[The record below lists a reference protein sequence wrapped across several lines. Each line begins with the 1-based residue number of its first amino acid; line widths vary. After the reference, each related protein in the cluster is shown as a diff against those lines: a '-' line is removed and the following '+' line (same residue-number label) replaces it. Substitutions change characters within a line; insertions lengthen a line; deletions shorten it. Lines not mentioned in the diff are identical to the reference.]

1 MNKKFIQKILLVLTL
16 ISITL
21 GIIIK
26 FNKVNNASA
35 VTPSKIASTMTI
47 YRSSV
52 SPNWTTKVADHNA
65 ALPIPILSNQGQ
77 TLQLR
82 QLNVSTRMANSQT
95 GQYYGGSFEITLY
108 FTFSNP
114 MYVNS
119 MLPACENIN
128 SVTLQP
134 EQGTVVSN
142 SFSVQACSGDY
153 IMIPQYTQP
162 IGYYFKVKVHGAGK
176 LSASTTVSSYVLAIR
191 STEEKPFYTINL
203 PSTSGSM
210 GVTLQALDINFSVSN
225 DSSVPG
231 QSDINQN
238 ITNIGNK
245 IDDLNQSIT
254 DPTVNGDFSQNNV
267 PAFGPVATIV
277 NNIFDLPRVFLN
289 PGQCQAVNL
298 PLPFV
303 NKDLPLTCPSD
314 FMAPYQQIIILA
326 DTLASAYILYKTA
339 VYTVRSVKKLR
350 DPENEDEEYLD
361 L

>member
-1 MNKKFIQKILLVLTL
+1 MVGIRRFKLL
-16 ISITL
+16 I
-21 GIIIK
+21 GIIIP
-26 FNKVNNASA
+26 FLCFFLMSQNTIA
-35 VTPSKIASTMTI
+35 VTPSRIASTMAI

-52 SPNWTTKVADHNA
+52 SPNWTNKVTDHNQG
-65 ALPIPILSNQGQ
+65 LPVPILSNQGQ

-119 MLPACENIN
+119 MLPACENIS

-176 LSASTTVSSYVLAIR
+176 LSQSTAVQSYVLAIR

-203 PSTSGSM
+203 PSASGSM
-210 GVTLQALDINFSVSN
+210 GVTLQSLDINFSVSN
-225 DSSVPG
+225 DSSMPG

-238 ITNIGNK
+238 ITNINNTINEQNK
-245 IDDLNQSIT
+245 KEQQAIDNISNQSQSDI
-254 DPTVNGDFSQNNV
+254 NNAEN
-267 PAFGPVATIV
+267 PATT
-277 NNIFDLPRVFLN
+277 
-289 PGQCQAVNL
+289 NL
-298 PLPFV
+298 IGVLSGFV
-303 NKDLPLTCPSD
+303 NAFSNINATNCSLTLEFPNYAGGSRVVDICQGKDKAPRIVEIGSSLLLIAVFVPL
-314 FMAPYQQIIILA
+314 
-326 DTLASAYILYKTA
+326 AYILIKMIYNEI
-339 VYTVRSVKKLR
+339 RSWT
-350 DPENEDEEYLD
+350 NG
-361 L
+361 